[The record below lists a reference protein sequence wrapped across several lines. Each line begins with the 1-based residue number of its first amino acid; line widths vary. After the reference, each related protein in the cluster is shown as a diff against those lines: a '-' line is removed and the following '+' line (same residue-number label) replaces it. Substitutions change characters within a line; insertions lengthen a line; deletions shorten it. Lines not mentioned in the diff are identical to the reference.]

1 MKVPARPRCRA
12 DHGPEVLL
20 RPCGSAA
27 ALAGLCEGGDVKLGM
42 AVNLWPHVVV
52 RRCPALVRA
61 DDVRVAGWW
70 AAPPAPAAIVASLA
84 QFAGFR
90 NSPLTAAAEL
100 GSQLRALCAGH
111 TPAAIVASLAH
122 FAGFRNSPLATG
134 AARALTALLAETA
147 LAAGFGDL
155 SLALLASSAAAA
167 VVACLTAAAELGSQ
181 LRTLCTGRATAAIFT
196 SFTHFARY
204 SPIAFKT
211 V

>member
-1 MKVPARPRCRA
+1 MGWGVKVPARPRCRA

-70 AAPPAPAAIVASLA
+70 AAPSA
-84 QFAGFR
+84 
-90 NSPLTAAAEL
+90 T
-100 GSQLRALCAGH
+100 
-111 TPAAIVASLAH
+111 AAIVASLAH